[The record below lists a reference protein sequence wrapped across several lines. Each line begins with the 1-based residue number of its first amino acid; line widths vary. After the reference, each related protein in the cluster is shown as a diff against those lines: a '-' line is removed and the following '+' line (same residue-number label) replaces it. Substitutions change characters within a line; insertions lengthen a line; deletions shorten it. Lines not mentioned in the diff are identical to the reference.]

1 MGTTVAYLI
10 GFFVGRL
17 VASMAYLSLA
27 LIFVKQKDNR
37 NIILTAFVTWMI
49 SALLN
54 FIGSLDGY
62 PISLHAFIWL
72 YGYCL
77 VTGILPYVLITS
89 LVIWCHWTDR
99 KWFAKGMAWFGGI
112 LLGFILLVGVP
123 VTIYEQ
129 YHLFDNAIVVN
140 NDTQKTVLQN
150 QNTQA
155 ETVTSERMDY
165 TLLTM
170 AQWKNLSSEQQ
181 VQAVRE
187 ITDNKIPALSFMT
200 CLNEIKAE
208 PKYDSLPIRNAID
221 VCKMVIEER
230 KHQFNMYMNDKNQDI
245 RKDNE

>member
-62 PISLHAFIWL
+62 PISLHALIWL

-89 LVIWCHWTDR
+89 LVIWRHWTDR

-129 YHLFDNAIVVN
+129 YHLLNNVGAV
-140 NDTQKTVLQN
+140 NDTAQT
-150 QNTQA
+150 A
-155 ETVTSERMDY
+155 SAAPETTDY
-165 TLLTM
+165 TRLTM
-170 AQWKNLSSEQQ
+170 AQWKDLPSEQQ
-181 VQAVRE
+181 AQAIRQ
-187 ITDNKIPALSFMT
+187 ITSNKIPALTFMS

-208 PKYDSLPIRNAID
+208 PKYDTLSVRNAID
-221 VCKMVIEER
+221 VCKTVIEER